1 MASCSAL
8 PGMVHFD
15 IKERSESLQLLI
27 EGEELCRTGSR
38 SVVNVAGL
46 LVLAFVGP
54 RSAAPAWSGAGA
66 ARLAFAH
73 RCAAVSATS
82 AEGCIDALTAVAHCG
97 AHTDCLRGRMWMAKH
112 IGADEPAA
120 WEGVLPPEAGA
131 RVADGVSIDA
141 ADGSRAPGAAA
152 AGSPEDPLRSRPVPG
167 STSAERLA
175 QTFVGHALSQHG
187 GGGDVRV
194 PAGLETQNVSLP
206 APVTEGFRLRDVE
219 HEAQMRAAVNKA
231 RAAGAAAV

>member
-1 MASCSAL
+1 MRMSSSCDAL
-8 PGMVHFD
+8 PGAVHFD
-15 IKERSESLQLLI
+15 IHERSESLRLLV
-27 EGEELCRTGSR
+27 EGEELCRTGRR

-54 RSAAPAWSGAGA
+54 RSAAPAWSGADA

-73 RCAAVSATS
+73 RCAAASAVF

-97 AHTDCLRGRMWMAKH
+97 AHTDCLRGRLWMAKH

-131 RVADGVSIDA
+131 RVADGVNINA
-141 ADGSRAPGAAA
+141 ADGSRGLGAAA
-152 AGSPEDPLRSRPVPG
+152 APEDPLSSRPVPG

-175 QTFVGHALSQHG
+175 QTFVGERCS
-187 GGGDVRV
+187 
-194 PAGLETQNVSLP
+194 PFSL
-206 APVTEGFRLRDVE
+206 
-219 HEAQMRAAVNKA
+219 
-231 RAAGAAAV
+231 

>member
-1 MASCSAL
+1 MSSSCDAL
-8 PGMVHFD
+8 PGAVHFD
-15 IKERSESLQLLI
+15 IHERSESLRLLV
-27 EGEELCRTGSR
+27 EGEELCRIGRR

-54 RSAAPAWSGAGA
+54 RSAAPAWSGADA
-66 ARLAFAH
+66 ARLAFAR
-73 RCAAVSATS
+73 RCAAASAVT

-97 AHTDCLRGRMWMAKH
+97 AHTDCLRGRLWMAKH

-131 RVADGVSIDA
+131 RVTDGVSVNA
-141 ADGSRAPGAAA
+141 AEGSRGPGAAA
-152 AGSPEDPLRSRPVPG
+152 APEDPLSSRPVPG

-187 GGGDVRV
+187 GSGGARV
-194 PAGLETQNVSLP
+194 PTGLETQNVSLP

-219 HEAQMRAAVNKA
+219 HEAQMRAAVRKA

>member
-1 MASCSAL
+1 
-8 PGMVHFD
+8 MVHFD
-15 IKERSESLQLLI
+15 IKKRSESLQLLI
-27 EGEELCRTGSR
+27 EGEELCHTGSR

-97 AHTDCLRGRMWMAKH
+97 AHTDCLRGRMWMAGH

-120 WEGVLPPEAGA
+120 WEGVLPPEAGE
-131 RVADGVSIDA
+131 RL
-141 ADGSRAPGAAA
+141 A
-152 AGSPEDPLRSRPVPG
+152 AGSSTAERGPDAALAAEIPHRFRPAHG

-175 QTFVGHALSQHG
+175 QTFVGHALSQRG
-187 GGGDVRV
+187 GSGGARA
-194 PAGLETQNVSLP
+194 PAGLGNVSLP
-206 APVTEGFRLRDVE
+206 APVREGFRLRDPE
-219 HEAQMRAAVNKA
+219 HEEQMRAAVRKA
-231 RAAGAAAV
+231 HAAGATVK